1 MTRTLQRAYI
11 IPVIDN
17 VVHAEDRDGVACA
30 LGPYPVCPLHF
41 NEVLLRLAELAL
53 LETRG
58 ELYCCDER
66 ERVAQESFALVHPQ
80 EETST
85 LFFGFL
91 PRLETTYRPI
101 HTFSAQDPVLAAGHY
116 QLRATQT
123 RPTRFTCVEQK
134 QSGFSFARAQ
144 ELLAQF
150 NQPMYARELRADTKA
165 SSYRLG

>member
-58 ELYCCDER
+58 ELYCCD
-66 ERVAQESFALVHPQ
+66 
-80 EETST
+80 
-85 LFFGFL
+85 
-91 PRLETTYRPI
+91 
-101 HTFSAQDPVLAAGHY
+101 
-116 QLRATQT
+116 
-123 RPTRFTCVEQK
+123 
-134 QSGFSFARAQ
+134 
-144 ELLAQF
+144 
-150 NQPMYARELRADTKA
+150 
-165 SSYRLG
+165 